1 MKTVRK
7 FLVLLLSLLLAVG
20 MAACGQT
27 VSPGDDGDDPG
38 TVPETP
44 VDSEGRYKVD
54 DSEWDAAAATL
65 YEGLTMTVK
74 AIEIGDAERQ
84 SLEDIADE
92 PLLYEDYTVTGTE
105 SDETMVTL
113 RFDGNRLLL
122 DWNDALEERWASNR
136 RVFDSAFE
144 RVWND
149 DEEAYNYYCY
159 LKDDT
164 GALQASTVDY
174 GTVGDL
180 DRNLDSATRRPSYLN
195 SAVSTGSYTLTVT
208 DPNAW
213 WYKDFVRPFSDMLTD
228 IACDMR
234 TFSDM
239 QPKAAFDETTDSYK
253 IAKAVMSGGVLY
265 ADESGYTY
273 DDRADLLIQNLEIKF
288 DNGKCLSL
296 SYDAYELADNQ
307 RAFSVEAVRSTDFV
321 TLPDG
326 GHGRGLAYAERA
338 EAMDNAAAVIN
349 NAVQPTNFT
358 KTVTVTPD
366 KNNPVA
372 VGESNTFKVTETA
385 VHIHSRV
392 YTGEAEAGDYD
403 DSLWVETET
412 YNSKESDGI
421 YYYSLVNGS
430 WEKQPDAG
438 LGNGNVNDYWT
449 EIQETWYVSV
459 GTRDD
464 ETPVAPSD
472 LVYDAENDIYWSPS
486 GHCIRV
492 GEQAMWSHM
501 SYYSTLINYR
511 AYYIFVSWSITD
523 MGSTEVTLPQAD

>member
-321 TLPDG
+321 RCPTAG
-326 GHGRGLAYAERA
+326 T
-338 EAMDNAAAVIN
+338 AAAWH
-349 NAVQPTNFT
+349 
-358 KTVTVTPD
+358 TP
-366 KNNPVA
+366 
-372 VGESNTFKVTETA
+372 
-385 VHIHSRV
+385 
-392 YTGEAEAGDYD
+392 
-403 DSLWVETET
+403 
-412 YNSKESDGI
+412 KE
-421 YYYSLVNGS
+421 
-430 WEKQPDAG
+430 P
-438 LGNGNVNDYWT
+438 
-449 EIQETWYVSV
+449 
-459 GTRDD
+459 R
-464 ETPVAPSD
+464 
-472 LVYDAENDIYWSPS
+472 
-486 GHCIRV
+486 R
-492 GEQAMWSHM
+492 
-501 SYYSTLINYR
+501 
-511 AYYIFVSWSITD
+511 
-523 MGSTEVTLPQAD
+523 